1 MSFGLE
7 NIKDTLAKITR
18 GENTMS
24 YLYEFERTLEMTGV
38 IHYKNWYKGE
48 LVKGPIITK
57 YWVTCSFMYDGNEMP
72 DPDAALRLKK
82 IGCIVGFDKKT
93 LKKPVKV
100 LSSDD
105 WEDHTT
111 KKAKIE
117 KIAVWIVT
125 IKMPMK
131 YIKDNYDEV
140 NTFIDELE
148 DDEIFTTTNQDVE
161 SLEDGGDEFSNFT
174 GGDRT

>member
-18 GENTMS
+18 GENSMS

-48 LVKGPIITK
+48 LVKGPTISK
-57 YWVTCSFMYDGNEMP
+57 YWVTCSFMYGGELMP

-82 IGCIVGFDKKT
+82 IGCIVGFDKKV
-93 LKKPVKV
+93 LKRPIKV

-105 WEDHTT
+105 WEDQTT

-117 KIAVWIVT
+117 KVPVWIVT

-140 NTFIDELE
+140 NMFIDGLE
-148 DDEIFTTTNQDVE
+148 DDEIFTTVDQEITP
-161 SLEDGGDEFSNFT
+161 DETSDDFSNFT
-174 GGDRT
+174 GGDRI